1 MYFFNIMS
9 KDYLGFFHKIHC
21 ILRDGEIGLTGLNA
35 LNEINNMVLIVFM
48 EQYIKKYNLD
58 EEFKFSYIYNK
69 CIVPYLKTNIK
80 TEQNKKLDII
90 ISKYNN
96 LLMELHQNE
105 YTKKYIFSDTNKVSA
120 FFSLSNLN
128 GAEADF
134 TTYFN
139 AIRQLVELF
148 VACKK
153 FFYEDNN
160 DEILISE
167 EDVKNVMNSIDYDI
181 LGDAYEKFKEDEV
194 GNQGKNVGQ
203 YFTPRTVI
211 KFMVEELVKPKY
223 NEKCYDSSCGTGGF
237 FHYLNKYIHNNFTD
251 KQHKEFKNNMYG
263 NDKTAEIIKSL
274 YINLFLHDIPVKNIT
289 NRNSLNDVNCWNQFE
304 RFDIIVG
311 NPPFGMSIKSDPRKY
326 IKYFD
331 DKPYNY
337 FPKFMHSKKDQ
348 TITDSMGQFM
358 IHTINSL
365 KVGGRFCLVVDRGI
379 LNNGTEGNSW
389 QKSLRQWML
398 SVCDLNK
405 IILLP
410 KGIFTH
416 TQFDTAIIYGEK
428 KIGYLDSQVLPK
440 PFTKNVNIY
449 YGKFEDEKNKKGIII
464 DLNKPD
470 LTLSIKDIVN
480 HNWSLNYDNYV
491 EKTED
496 LHEGVQYK
504 TLGEVCEFNI
514 GGTPDTKNP
523 IYWNGNNLWVSISD
537 LNNNIVNNTERKITN
552 EGVKKSNVKLIKKGS
567 IMFSFKLT
575 IGKMGIAGS
584 DMYCNEAIAFFTNLK
599 NISDKYL
606 IYILK
611 CTNFEKQKHLFNSQ
625 IGKSLN
631 KTTLGKV
638 KIPILPQDLQNSI
651 VKNVNE
657 IIGNDY
663 GLLDRMVEE
672 FKEIDIFKILMFENY
687 DTFNYMTYITR
698 QLINYDKYK
707 KEIFNIRKRNV
718 FTFYKDKSKE
728 MKLGEVVNKIN
739 TGKHIGIN
747 NMMEKKYPYYGAN
760 GIIRYVDTYLFNGLN
775 DILCAQDGSIGATHL
790 VSGLYN
796 ASNHVWIINQKNKK
810 TNNIYLYYHLKYN
823 VNYLKPNIISGQ
835 AIPKLT
841 KNKLLS
847 LIIQVPSLKDQE
859 EIVKVIDQIDK
870 EEIDYL
876 NKISNMKKEIEQLYL
891 IMEKQEPII
900 NDNNYEDD
908 EDIEDQDEEQEY
920 EEIEYKGKTLILD
933 GENLY
938 KKIEDI
944 ENEKIYGKY
953 VDSKVI
959 KNKIKID
966 KVIDI

>member
-1 MYFFNIMS
+1 MS
-9 KDYLGFFHKIHC
+9 KDYLGFFHKLHC

-48 EQYIKKYNLD
+48 EQFIKKYNLD

-90 ISKYNN
+90 ITKYNN

-105 YTKKYIFSDTNKVSA
+105 HTKKYIFSDTNKVSA

-128 GAEADF
+128 GSEADF

-139 AIRQLVELF
+139 AIRQLVDLF

-389 QKSLRQWML
+389 QKGLRQWML

-416 TQFDTAIIYGEK
+416 TNFDTAIIYGEK

-440 PFTKNVNIY
+440 PFTKNVNVY
-449 YGKFEDEKNKKGIII
+449 YGKFEDEKNKKGIIV

-470 LTLSIKDIVN
+470 LTLSIKDIIN
-480 HNWSLNYDNYV
+480 HNWSLNYDNYI

-496 LHEGVQYK
+496 LHDGVQYK
-504 TLGEVCEFNI
+504 KLGDICI
-514 GGTPDTKNP
+514 
-523 IYWNGNNLWVSISD
+523 
-537 LNNNIVNNTERKITN
+537 
-552 EGVKKSNVKLIKKGS
+552 IKKVKSEKENVCDKNGKYPYYSSSIIKHNYTNIFNDDDEVLIINKVNGS
-567 IMFSFKLT
+567 GKNKVFYNKGKYSVSSAVIVFKP
-575 IGKMGIAGS
+575 KQ
-584 DMYCNEAIAFFTNLK
+584 NV
-599 NISDKYL
+599 NIKYL
-606 IYILK
+606 
-611 CTNFEKQKHLFNSQ
+611 HLYLTMKNNDISLLFS
-625 IGKSLN
+625 GGDKKSLN
-631 KTTLGKV
+631 LSDFIKF
-638 KIPILPQDLQNSI
+638 KIPILPLDHQDRI
-651 VKNVNE
+651 VENMDR

-687 DTFNYMTYITR
+687 DTFNYMTFITR
-698 QLINYDKYK
+698 QLIDYDKYNG
-707 KEIFNIRKRNV
+707 FNIRKKWFMENFKIRYELVKLGDLCKINRGKSLP
-718 FTFYKDKSKE
+718 KDKIIQGEYPVISGTKNILNYHNNYNYVSNNTIF
-728 MKLGEVVNKIN
+728 MARVGSAGEVLFFKGKVFLTDLAFALEPNNKVN
-739 TGKHIGIN
+739 H
-747 NMMEKKYPYYGAN
+747 KY
-760 GIIRYVDTYLFNGLN
+760 
-775 DILCAQDGSIGATHL
+775 
-790 VSGLYN
+790 LYN
-796 ASNHVWIINQKNKK
+796 YLNVMEYYIKTFCKSNAAPNINASIL
-810 TNNIYLYYHLKYN
+810 NNIK
-823 VNYLKPNIISGQ
+823 
-835 AIPKLT
+835 IPL
-841 KNKLLS
+841 
-847 LIIQVPSLKDQE
+847 PSLKDQE
-859 EIVKVIDQIDK
+859 EIVKVIEQIDK
-870 EEIDYL
+870 EETDYL
-876 NKISNMKKEIEQLYL
+876 NKISDMKKEIEQLYQ

-908 EDIEDQDEEQEY
+908 EDLEDQDEEKEY

-938 KKIEDI
+938 KKLEDI

-953 VDSKVI
+953 IDGKVVKNKLKTEKVI
-959 KNKIKID
+959 N
-966 KVIDI
+966 V